1 MLQAMLSGVASIK
14 AQQSR
19 MNVIGDNLAN
29 VNTTAF
35 KSSRVSFAEMMS
47 QTTRSASAATGGRG
61 GVNPIQ
67 YGLGVSV
74 SATDTNN
81 SQGALNQ
88 TNRQTDM
95 AIQGNGYFITSNSQ
109 RMGFTRD
116 GSFQV
121 DSGGNLVQASTGER
135 ILGWKADSFGVID
148 PTKALSATDYVQIP
162 NSLNSVQVTSKAIW
176 AGNLNAAAVP
186 ADTVTTSIRV
196 YDSLGGPHNLNLVMT
211 NHQNPPAGAAPP
223 AGAKSSFDWQV
234 WEGPVGTGTLLG
246 GSATAGNERMYFDA
260 NGKRVTAL
268 PAGTDNQVVDA
279 PAAGTAF
286 SPFTVKMNFDAISQ
300 LAGAS
305 QVNATDQDGFAP
317 GSLQNYSISQ
327 DGIITGIFTNG
338 LTRPIA
344 QIAMASFTNPEG
356 LERMGSNMFAES
368 DNSGK
373 AQTGIPRTGSRGILN
388 TGFLEQSN
396 VDIGAEFTDLIVTQR
411 GFQANTKVVTT
422 VDELLQE
429 LINMKR

>member
-47 QTTRSASAATGGRG
+47 QTTRSASGATAGRG

-95 AIQGNGYFITSNSQ
+95 AIQGNGFFITSNSQ
-109 RMGFTRD
+109 RMGYTRD

-121 DSGGNLVQASTGER
+121 DSSGNLVQASTGER
-135 ILGWKADSFGVID
+135 ILGWKADTLGKID
-148 PTKALSATDYVQIP
+148 ATKALNATDFVQIP
-162 NSLNSVQVTSKAIW
+162 NSLNSVQVTSRTVW
-176 AGNLNAAAVP
+176 AGNLNAASVP

-196 YDSLGGPHNLNLVMT
+196 YDALGGSHDLNLVMT
-211 NHQNPPAGAAPP
+211 NHQNPPAGATPP
-223 AGAKSSFDWQV
+223 AGANSSFDWQV
-234 WEGPVGTGTLLG
+234 WEGPVGTGNLLG
-246 GSATAGNERMYFDA
+246 GSATAGNERMYFDT

-268 PAGTDNQVVDA
+268 PAGTDNKITIS
-279 PAAGTAF
+279 PASGTPYA
-286 SPFTVKMNFDAISQ
+286 PFTVNMNFDSISQ

-327 DGIITGIFTNG
+327 DGVITGIFTNG

-356 LERMGSNMFAES
+356 LERSGNNLFMES

-373 AQTGIPRTGSRGILN
+373 SQIGIPRTGSRGMLN

-422 VDELLQE
+422 VDELLQD

>member
-35 KSSRVSFAEMMS
+35 KGSRVSFAEMMS
-47 QTTRSASAATGGRG
+47 QTARSASGATNGRG

-67 YGLGVSV
+67 FGLGVSV
-74 SATDTNN
+74 SATDMNTN
-81 SQGALNQ
+81 QGALNQ
-88 TNRQTDM
+88 TNRQTDL
-95 AIQGNGYFITSNSQ
+95 AIQGNGFFVTSNSQ

-121 DSGGNLVQASTGER
+121 DSSGNLVQAATGER
-135 ILGWKADSFGVID
+135 VLGWKADSIGNID
-148 PTKALSATDYVQIP
+148 SAKALTATDYVQIP
-162 NSLNSVQVTSKAIW
+162 NSLNSVQVTSKTVW
-176 AGNLNAAAVP
+176 AGNLNAASVP

-196 YDSLGGPHNLNLVMT
+196 YDALGGPHDLNLVMT
-211 NHQNPPAGAAPP
+211 NRQNPAAGAAPP
-223 AGAKSSFDWQV
+223 AGANSSFDWQV
-234 WEGPVGTGTLLG
+234 WEGPVGTGTMM
-246 GSATAGNERMYFDA
+246 GSSAAAGNERMYFDSS
-260 NGKRVTAL
+260 GKRVTSL
-268 PAGTDNQVVDA
+268 
-279 PAAGTAF
+279 AAGVENMVTVAPPVGTPYA
-286 SPFTVKMNFDAISQ
+286 PFTISLNFNSISQ
-300 LAGAS
+300 LTGSS
-305 QVNATDQDGFAP
+305 QVNAIDQDGFAP
-317 GSLQNYSISQ
+317 GSLQNFAISQ

-344 QIAMASFTNPEG
+344 QIAMAGFNNPEG
-356 LERMGSNMFAES
+356 LERAGNNMFMES

-373 AQTGIPRTGSRGILN
+373 AMIGLPRSGSRGILN

-396 VDIGAEFTDLIVTQR
+396 VDIGSEFTDLIVTQR